1 MLEFTSFRTTSKTE
15 VHSTTNVVAQAAEEK
30 TASNDNSEMQSDQP
44 QIPTRAKRSASVEE
58 KEQEQVVLKD
68 TILKIEK
75 SYEQD
80 SEGKHKANVT
90 INYMELKAHKE
101 RKETP
106 G

>member
-1 MLEFTSFRTTSKTE
+1 
-15 VHSTTNVVAQAAEEK
+15 
-30 TASNDNSEMQSDQP
+30 MQSDQP

-90 INYMELKAHKE
+90 INYNDVKALYDRAEGAEKQSVLDFGTNCTHQIIRLVLCRKTNTILKKANS
-101 RKETP
+101 
-106 G
+106 